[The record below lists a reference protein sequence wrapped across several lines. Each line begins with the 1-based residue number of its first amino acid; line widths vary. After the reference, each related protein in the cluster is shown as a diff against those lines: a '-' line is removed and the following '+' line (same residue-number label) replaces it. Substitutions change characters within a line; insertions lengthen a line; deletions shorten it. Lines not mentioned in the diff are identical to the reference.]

1 MPIEFW
7 TYKSNPD
14 YFCFSN
20 FYRRKVIIDGKEW
33 RTTEH
38 YYQATKFEDESIQ
51 EAVRAC
57 KTPREAA
64 DMGRDKTLPL
74 RANWEEIKYRVMYTA
89 VYAKFDQHKD
99 LKLKLL
105 NTHSEEIIEAS
116 LKDSIWGTGPD
127 GKGANALGKILMRV
141 RDKIMDYYLDHWLEY
156 VLIRTQ
162 IPEIL
167 KAQHDDIG
175 LTKAVQ
181 PAYFLYGIEK
191 NDNGLAAARYAVHL
205 GDELKLV
212 SKKEADPNFVRWATL
227 VDLQKWHEAWKQQL
241 LKYQGTGNTPLP
253 IGVYDENN
261 NS

>member
-1 MPIEFW
+1 MII
-7 TYKSNPD
+7 TIRNPD
-14 YFCFSN
+14 TLEIVQTLDDHDYASPASRGGQPINEACGGCVGCLEIQACH
-20 FYRRKVIIDGKEW
+20 YGYLIEYDGEPA
-33 RTTEH
+33 E
-38 YYQATKFEDESIQ
+38 KFFD
-51 EAVRAC
+51 
-57 KTPREAA
+57 
-64 DMGRDKTLPL
+64 
-74 RANWEEIKYRVMYTA
+74 
-89 VYAKFDQHKD
+89 AK
-99 LKLKLL
+99 L
-105 NTHSEEIIEAS
+105 
-116 LKDSIWGTGPD
+116 
-127 GKGANALGKILMRV
+127 
-141 RDKIMDYYLDHWLEY
+141 MDYYLDHWLEY